1 MHPLIETSKYLID
14 TVSSHGRVTGRG
26 VFGVGVIAPKLQL
39 LCVSICVKIRAPPS

>member
-1 MHPLIETSKYLID
+1 MHPLIEPSKYLMD

-26 VFGVGVIAPKLQL
+26 VFGVGVIALQLQL

>member
-1 MHPLIETSKYLID
+1 MHPLIEPSKYLMD

-39 LCVSICVKIRAPPS
+39 LCVSIWAKT